1 MEIENLYKQNTELT
15 QQISLL
21 EAENATLKQN
31 KYAVEENNSI
41 LAECDHLRELNTELQ
56 DQIKLLE
63 ADLSKMKSN
72 VEM

>member
-1 MEIENLYKQNTELT
+1 LT

-21 EAENATLKQN
+21 ESENATLKQN
-31 KYAVEENNSI
+31 KYAIEENNSV
-41 LAECDHLRELNTELQ
+41 LAECDHLRELNMELQ

-63 ADLSKMKSN
+63 SELSKLKSN

>member
-1 MEIENLYKQNTELT
+1 MT

-21 EAENATLKQN
+21 ESENATLKQN
-31 KYAVEENNSI
+31 KYAIEENNSV
-41 LAECDHLRELNTELQ
+41 LAECDHLRELNMELQ

-63 ADLSKMKSN
+63 SELSKLKSN